1 MSEADHWRLHACASA
16 LGAPESAQVTR
27 SRPSGIMR
35 DAPCATHEGGEWLAY
50 VSRTGSAP
58 RVCFAPL
65 SERSD
70 FPRLMDSLVV
80 GSTALTD
87 LKGVVG

>member
-1 MSEADHWRLHACASA
+1 
-16 LGAPESAQVTR
+16 
-27 SRPSGIMR
+27 
-35 DAPCATHEGGEWLAY
+35 